1 MFINVTIHEFASFSR
16 LGWLIPVVSS
26 RPETRQLRSF
36 EMLSIFSLLFYLIV
50 GVVPFFPPMLVFDET
65 LTRKFE
71 GKKIV
76 CDGSFTVDFHTFGP
90 WFFNHEIKSR
100 NTFWRKRN
108 DNRKKSS
115 LLSLLSA
122 DGNLKFSQTIW
133 NSNSPK
139 RTCPF
144 RFRVSEQ
151 GGKVLVGVIKSVVKP
166 NTIYTRVRLVG
177 SWLLIRNVSVWNSWF
192 HLIDN
197 N

>member
-36 EMLSIFSLLFYLIV
+36 EMLSIFSLLFYLIA

-90 WFFNHEIKSR
+90 
-100 NTFWRKRN
+100 
-108 DNRKKSS
+108 
-115 LLSLLSA
+115 
-122 DGNLKFSQTIW
+122 
-133 NSNSPK
+133 
-139 RTCPF
+139 
-144 RFRVSEQ
+144 
-151 GGKVLVGVIKSVVKP
+151 
-166 NTIYTRVRLVG
+166 
-177 SWLLIRNVSVWNSWF
+177 
-192 HLIDN
+192 
-197 N
+197 